1 MLTLGSNDNVSGGV
15 GYLIVGGED
24 LIAGM
29 AKAKNGKGDSGIS

>member
-24 LIAGM
+24 LM
-29 AKAKNGKGDSGIS
+29 AVMAEAKNGEGDSGVS